1 MPNIDSSEVR
11 SFFDENG
18 FYFAKSVYSVGEI
31 RHMEKDF
38 DRVLAQILDT
48 EKNSNAR
55 WGGKLMDEL
64 DGGDSIL
71 FHTHNIQSFSAI
83 WLNAFM
89 NPRFL
94 NVAEAILGPDIILHH
109 SKLFCK
115 PPEKGSPFPMHQDW
129 QYFPSVKDTMIAAAI
144 YVSEATD
151 EMGCIRVHPGS
162 HKLGRCQGMMGHGQN
177 VEVTDKYPLDEG
189 TALQANPGDVVFFSY
204 FSLHGSMPNRSSKT
218 RKSVLVQMYAGDD
231 EIEVG
236 NTHTNVRLVLRGW
249 SHLATRGNVG
259 EIR

>member
-1 MPNIDSSEVR
+1 MSDIDHSEIR
-11 SFFDENG
+11 SFFEENG
-18 FYFAKSVYSVGEI
+18 FYFAKSVYSASEI
-31 RHMEKDF
+31 RLMEKDF
-38 DRVLAQILDT
+38 DRALAQILNT
-48 EKNSNAR
+48 EKSANAR

-64 DGGDSIL
+64 DGGNSVL
-71 FHTHNIQSFSAI
+71 FHTHNIQSFSAV

-89 NPRFL
+89 NSKFL
-94 NVAEAILGPDIILHH
+94 NVAEAVLGPDVILHH

-129 QYFPSVKDTMIAAAI
+129 QYFPSVKDTMIAAVI

-162 HKLGRCQGMMGHGQN
+162 HKLGRCHGMMGSGQN
-177 VEVTDKYPLDEG
+177 TEVSDRYPLDEG
-189 TALQANPGDVVFFSY
+189 TVLKAEPGDVVFFSY
-204 FSLHGSMPNRSSKT
+204 FTLHGSMPNRSSKT

-231 EIEVG
+231 EIEAD

>member
-11 SFFDENG
+11 SFFGENG
-18 FYFAKSVYSVGEI
+18 FYFAKSLYSVGEI
-31 RHMEKDF
+31 QHMEKDF
-38 DRVLAQILDT
+38 DRALAQILDT
-48 EKNSNAR
+48 EKNSNSR

-64 DGGDSIL
+64 DGGDSLL

-89 NPRFL
+89 KPEFL
-94 NVAEAILGPDIILHH
+94 SVAEAILGPDIILHH

-129 QYFPSVKDTMIAAAI
+129 QYFPSVKDTMIAAVI

-162 HKLGRCQGMMGHGQN
+162 HKLGRCQGMMGQRTKTSRSPTN
-177 VEVTDKYPLDEG
+177 ILLTKEQCWKLTPEMS
-189 TALQANPGDVVFFSY
+189 FS
-204 FSLHGSMPNRSSKT
+204 SAILHYTVRCPIDHPRRGKAFCCRCMPVMT
-218 RKSVLVQMYAGDD
+218 KS
-231 EIEVG
+231 
-236 NTHTNVRLVLRGW
+236 R
-249 SHLATRGNVG
+249 
-259 EIR
+259 